1 MSFLVSSDYFCFK
14 VCFSDIKISTSAS
27 FLVVF
32 SWNWY
37 LFLFLLT
44 WNTMRYVSRSHWSPF
59 KDQSCLLIQSIGL
72 CPYIRELKP
81 WIFSYCWNTC
91 ISSCHFVDFCDVF
104 SNLFWLSILSFFGDY
119 DILLTVFIL
128 LCRMTVPSR
137 ILCRA
142 DFVVMNSSN
151 MFLKES
157 F

>member
-59 KDQSCLLIQSIGL
+59 KDQSCLLTQSISL
-72 CPYIRELKP
+72 CPYIRELNHEYSVIVEICVLVP
-81 WIFSYCWNTC
+81 VILLIFVIFSQ
-91 ISSCHFVDFCDVF
+91 ISFDYLSYHFLLTMIF
-104 SNLFWLSILSFFGDY
+104 SWLCLSFSAEWLF
-119 DILLTVFIL
+119 LLG
-128 LCRMTVPSR
+128 
-137 ILCRA
+137 
-142 DFVVMNSSN
+142 SSVE
-151 MFLKES
+151 LTL
-157 F
+157 